1 MMTPRWQNHYA
12 ATIFKELLHTIAPLR
27 KFCQATVV
35 VHTGEGETKLNR
47 PTVRGFC
54 AELSRYPPIYP
65 IIINAHIA
73 LTSASATAVIITTRN
88 PATNDSSI
96 ACLSANCV

>member
-47 PTVRGFC
+47 PTHSGVTVTLLGAFGRLGTF
-54 AELSRYPPIYP
+54 EFL
-65 IIINAHIA
+65 
-73 LTSASATAVIITTRN
+73 ATTKRVM
-88 PATNDSSI
+88 
-96 ACLSANCV
+96 L